1 MAPGMRLLRVLRTE
15 GEAAPRQES
24 GALSSW
30 SPLRRPL
37 FRALWFAAL
46 ASNVGSWIQDV
57 GSAWL
62 MMSLTPSPV
71 MVSLLQTA
79 ASLPFFL
86 LALPAGAVADI
97 MDRRRVL
104 LVAQCWM
111 LGAAALLGVLTLLG
125 STTPWILLVVVFA
138 YGLGTAVSLPA
149 WQATMP
155 DLVPSGEMPSAVTLS
170 SVAINLSRAVGPA
183 LGGFLVAAAG
193 SGPAFLVNAAS
204 FLGMLWVLARWK
216 KPPRKSVL
224 LAERVFGAIR
234 AGVRYARHSPNLRN
248 VFVRTGIFIF
258 FGSALWALLPLL
270 ARRELG
276 LDAAGYGLLLGCL
289 GAGAVGGAALLGRI
303 RRKVPLNALVA
314 FMTVVYAAVLVALSF
329 VRVVAWIYPAM
340 VAAGVAWIGLM
351 SSFNVS
357 AQSAVPEWVRA
368 RGLSLYLLIFMGGMA
383 VGSTFWGLVAA
394 RVGMA
399 LAFLCGGVGLLL
411 SLATAWRFRLPQ
423 ERVDL
428 SPSMHWPVPAAASD
442 PHLDSGPVLVTIEYR
457 VDPGKADEFAQAM
470 QELGRVRRRDGAAF
484 WGLYHDVSDP
494 RRHVETFL
502 VESWAEHVRQH
513 GRVTVEDRI
522 AQERILAYHSADGPP
537 VVSHCIAEPRAA

>member
-1 MAPGMRLLRVLRTE
+1 VAPGMRLLRVLRIE
-15 GEAAPRQES
+15 GEASPLQEG

-37 FRALWFAAL
+37 FRTLWIAAL
-46 ASNVGSWIQDV
+46 ASNVGAWIQDV

-62 MMSLTPSPV
+62 MTSLAPSPI

-104 LVAQCWM
+104 LVAQGWM

-125 STTPWILLVVVFA
+125 RTTPWILLVLVFA
-138 YGLGTAVSLPA
+138 YGLGAAVNLPA
-149 WQATMP
+149 WQAIMP
-155 DLVPSGEMPSAVTLS
+155 DLVPSREMPSAVTLS
-170 SVAINLSRAVGPA
+170 SITINLSRAIGPA
-183 LGGFLVAAAG
+183 MGGFLVAAAG

-224 LAERVFGAIR
+224 PAERVFGAVR
-234 AGVRYARHSPNLRN
+234 AGVRYARHSPDLRN

-276 LDAAGYGLLLGCL
+276 LDASGYGLLLGCL
-289 GAGAVGGAALLGRI
+289 GAGAVLGAGVLGRI

-314 FMTVVYAAVLVALSF
+314 FMTVVYAAVLVALSLL
-329 VRVVAWIYPAM
+329 RVVGWLYPVM
-340 VAAGVAWIGLM
+340 VAAGVAWIWLM
-351 SSFNVS
+351 LSFNISV
-357 AQSAVPEWVRA
+357 QSAVPEWVRA
-368 RGLSLYLLIFMGGMA
+368 RGLSLYLLMFMGGMA

-394 RVGMA
+394 RAGMA
-399 LAFLCGGVGLLL
+399 FAFLCSGVGLLL
-411 SLATAWRFRLPQ
+411 SLAAAGRFRLPR
-423 ERVDL
+423 ERLDL
-428 SPSMHWPVPAAASD
+428 TPSMHWSVPAPASD
-442 PHLDSGPVLVTIEYR
+442 PQLDSGPVLVTIEYR

-484 WGLYHDVSDP
+484 WGLYRDLSDP
-494 RRHVETFL
+494 RRHVETFI

-513 GRVTVEDRI
+513 GRATVEDRRV
-522 AQERILAYHSADGPP
+522 QERILAFHSGDGPP
-537 VVSHCIAEPRAA
+537 AVSHCIAEPRAA

>member
-1 MAPGMRLLRVLRTE
+1 
-15 GEAAPRQES
+15 
-24 GALSSW
+24 
-30 SPLRRPL
+30 
-37 FRALWFAAL
+37 
-46 ASNVGSWIQDV
+46 
-57 GSAWL
+57 

-224 LAERVFGAIR
+224 PAERVFGAIR